1 MSAPAGDLTDTQVE
15 QAELVTLA
23 AEMTARGYIARLHT
37 PENKL
42 PYLEIC
48 NPQATV
54 MSERVYAQAGVFW
67 FSWAEK
73 IADTD
78 SPAVAAGVL
87 ARVLATSDVA
97 LSE

>member
-1 MSAPAGDLTDTQVE
+1 MPAPAGDLTDTQVE
-15 QAELVTLA
+15 QAELATLA

-37 PENKL
+37 PETKL
-42 PYLEIC
+42 PYLEIH

-78 SPAVAAGVL
+78 NPAEAARML
-87 ARVLATSDVA
+87 ARVLATSDGA